1 MSKPTH
7 EQLVEA
13 TARYLPAYIGRGIS
27 VNPVIESLDPE
38 LNITN
43 LTALLECRFLI
54 SGRVI
59 ETAAV
64 SSRVD
69 VFLNKTNTG
78 GILDHTGTP
87 VGVLDFMSL
96 LGPRL
101 RSVEPAVQKE
111 LNIRRGEVD
120 GPIDWPQTVKHRY
133 QSGDE
138 VGSTYAVRS
147 QKRTVQT
154 TPNRVLVR
162 LLQVIKTLVEQLDRQ
177 FEVDFDGHS
186 SFTSWRPEGSV
197 RMILRE
203 AFEHPSLKEVFRSSV
218 TVTERD
224 ISDVLV
230 DRRPLYREA
239 ATLLRAIRD
248 IRNSK
253 ITDEQAQ
260 DLFRMEIFAP
270 SPEDGTAD
278 LFELYWIFQLLEQF
292 DRPRFNQITNSRGQL
307 IAQWESD
314 TSEYLLFNDWR
325 GDHRW
330 DDEREYQDYLEIT
343 FDVPDSH
350 LNEWIKNDS
359 NQFIRRHLA
368 TTHTKYEI
376 YDSVF
381 DYSPQRKAPDIVLL
395 KIDPQTNPATLEQLF
410 IGEVKHSTSRTT
422 VLNGVQQ
429 LLEYGAHAK
438 LGPHLQVERDGD
450 TEYIAT
456 TENSLNA
463 PELEMGYFIGD
474 ANQIESRG
482 PESLQIRGF
491 GDSAKHPFEN

>member
-13 TARYLPAYIGRGIS
+13 TAKYLPAYIGRGIS
-27 VNPVIESLDPE
+27 VNPVIRSLDPE
-38 LNITN
+38 LNINN
-43 LTALLECRFLI
+43 LIALLECRFLI

-59 ETAAV
+59 QAAG
-64 SSRVD
+64 SPSRVD
-69 VFLNKTNTG
+69 MCLSKINTG
-78 GILDHTGTP
+78 GISDHTGTP

-101 RSVEPAVQKE
+101 RSLEPAIQKE
-111 LNIRRGEVD
+111 LNINRGEVD

-133 QSGDE
+133 QSGGD

-147 QKRTVQT
+147 QERTVQT
-154 TPNRVLVR
+154 TSNRVLVR
-162 LLQVIKTLVEQLDRQ
+162 LLKVIETLVEQLDRR
-177 FEVDFDGHS
+177 FKLESGDHS
-186 SFTSWRPEGSV
+186 SFTPWRPESSL
-197 RMILRE
+197 RTTLRE
-203 AFEHPSLKEVFRSSV
+203 AREHPNLKEVFRSSV
-218 TVTERD
+218 LITERD
-224 ISDVLV
+224 ISDLIV

-248 IRNSK
+248 IRNGN
-253 ITDEQAQ
+253 ITDEQAR

-278 LFELYWIFQLLEQF
+278 LFELYWIFQLLDQF
-292 DRPRFNQITNSRGQL
+292 DQPNFNQITNSRGQL
-307 IAQWESD
+307 IAQWETD

-330 DDEREYQDYLEIT
+330 DDEREYKDYLEIT
-343 FDVPDSH
+343 LDVPDSP
-350 LNEWIKNDS
+350 LTEWIKKDS
-359 NQFIRRHLA
+359 NEFVRHHLG
-368 TTHTKYEI
+368 TIHTKYDI

-381 DYSPQRKAPDIVLL
+381 EYSSQRKTPDIVLL
-395 KIDPQTNPATLEQLF
+395 KIDPTTSPATLKQLF

-429 LLEYGAHAK
+429 LLEYGAYAK
-438 LGPHLQVERDGD
+438 LGPHLQLDRDTE
-450 TEYIAT
+450 TEYIAA
-456 TENSLNA
+456 TEDFLDA
-463 PELEMGYFIGD
+463 PELKMGYFIGD
-474 ANQIESRG
+474 ADQVKSRG

-491 GDSAKHPFEN
+491 GDSATHPFE